1 VSAEKV
7 DIIERNTNN
16 SQQLL
21 TQEDKT
27 MITIGVDFHK
37 KTSSYHVLDENGTV
51 LKRCKLANDPELF
64 LKFISSF
71 DGPKKLA
78 MEATRSWDLYYDT
91 IKDHVDSFCLGHP
104 AKMKLITHQE
114 RKNDKQDAKHIAE
127 LTMKNYLPKAHVTET
142 NERHLR
148 SLVRARGS
156 YVDKRRKI
164 KQQIHALIDRNIW
177 PCHKPKNFKNLFC
190 ARGITWLETVEV
202 PKHERFILNH
212 ALNYFEYVSIQ
223 IKKIESYIAQ
233 CDVPFAQGKYLRSVP
248 GFMHSIVNFYT
259 VLVETSNI
267 NRFNKTK
274 GYAYYAGLIPREHS
288 SGEKYKTGG
297 LVKGA
302 NMHLRT
308 ALIEST
314 LAAIRV
320 DKGLRAYYKKVK
332 ERKSSGPAIVATAR
346 KLANAI
352 YYVLKEQ
359 RSYRYEH
366 EIHAPA
372 VACHSSSASF
382 KK

>member
-1 VSAEKV
+1 
-7 DIIERNTNN
+7 
-16 SQQLL
+16 
-21 TQEDKT
+21 

-37 KTSSYHVLDENGTV
+37 KTSSYHVLNENGT
-51 LKRCKLANDPELF
+51 LLNRCKIANDPELF
-64 LKFISSF
+64 IAFISSF
-71 DGPKKLA
+71 EGPKNLA
-78 MEATRSWDLYYDT
+78 MEATRSWSLYYDT

-114 RKNDKQDAKHIAE
+114 RKNDTQDAKHIAE
-127 LTMKNYLPKAHVTET
+127 LTMKNYLPKAHVTEAT
-142 NERHLR
+142 ERHLR

-156 YVDKRRKI
+156 FVDKRRRV

-190 ARGITWLETVEV
+190 GRGIEWLKTVEL

-212 ALNYFEYVSIQ
+212 YLDLFEYLRIQ
-223 IKKIESYIAQ
+223 IKTVESYISQ
-233 CDVPFAQGKYLRSVP
+233 CDVPFAYGKYLRTVP
-248 GFMHSIVNFYT
+248 GFMTSTVNFYT
-259 VLVETSNI
+259 VLVETSDI
-267 NRFNKTK
+267 NRFHKAK
-274 GYAYYAGLIPREHS
+274 GYAYYAGLVPREYS

-332 ERKSSGPAIVATAR
+332 ERNGSGPAIVATAR
-346 KLANAI
+346 KIANAI
-352 YYVLKEQ
+352 YSVLKEQ
-359 RSYRYEH
+359 RYYRYEH
-366 EIHAPA
+366 ELHAPA

-382 KK
+382 EK